1 MATEYLHTNRP
12 RADLGAGVDLE
23 EVLASESGA
32 DMVGHELPLRY
43 DFNRPN
49 SISRTLD
56 KNLRAVGESF
66 AERLSIDF
74 TRLMRSSTEVGFED
88 LSQCSFGEFQ
98 KGMPQPTCAAVVKLE
113 PLGGTSLVHLDLS
126 LGYRLLQK
134 LLGGA
139 LGDAAPEREFT
150 EIERQ
155 INADLVKRIIEI
167 LRQSMAKWTELQ
179 PSLVKLE
186 NNPLYLG
193 GMTAGESLIVLG
205 FWLQAGP
212 AEGRLELAFPL
223 SAFERIGEALGA
235 QETVEPRSAR
245 ELQDDRRRILNTV
258 REANSELVVVLST
271 YDARLEDILNL
282 SEGDTLRL
290 PQAAESPL
298 RVQVAGRDAW
308 LGKAVRVGQSRA
320 VKLVRQLNKE

>member
-1 MATEYLHTNRP
+1 VATEYLHTNRP
-12 RADLGAGVDLE
+12 SADLGAGVDLE
-23 EVLASESGA
+23 KVLASESGA

-49 SISRTLD
+49 SISRTLN

-66 AERLSIDF
+66 AERLSVDF
-74 TRLMRSSTEVGFED
+74 TSLVRSSTEVGFED

-98 KGMPQPTCAAVVKLE
+98 KGMPQPTCA
-113 PLGGTSLVHLDLS
+113 
-126 LGYRLLQK
+126 
-134 LLGGA
+134 
-139 LGDAAPEREFT
+139 
-150 EIERQ
+150 IERQ
-155 INADLVKRIIEI
+155 INAGLVERIIEI

-179 PSLVKLE
+179 PSFVKLE

-193 GMTAGESLIVLG
+193 NMPAGESLIVLG
-205 FWLQAGP
+205 FWLQAGT

-223 SAFERIGEALGA
+223 SAFERIGDALGA

-245 ELQDDRRRILNTV
+245 ELRDDRRRILNTV
-258 REANSELVVVLST
+258 REANSELVVVLSS
-271 YDARLEDILNL
+271 YDARLEDILAL

-290 PQAAESPL
+290 PQAVESPL
-298 RVQVAGRDAW
+298 RVKVAGRDAW